1 MPLPLL
7 TLIPLA
13 MKLAEFA
20 PGIVKLVTGNDK
32 AGEVASHVLDIA
44 KVVTGAPTAEQAV
57 DIIKADPAK
66 AMDFQL
72 AMADRQQALENMY
85 LMDTQNARARDVEL
99 AKAGQV
105 NHRANALAAGA
116 GALVVFCLFI
126 VVWQS
131 EMDDFAKAT
140 ITLILG
146 RSLGWIEQIF
156 SFEFGTTRANK
167 TKDDTINNL
176 TK

>member
-1 MPLPLL
+1 MAPIIL
-7 TLIPLA
+7 TAL
-13 MKLAEFA
+13 KLAQFA
-20 PGIVKLVTGNDK
+20 PGLIKLLTGNDK
-32 AGEVASHVLDIA
+32 AADIA
-44 KVVTGAPTAEQAV
+44 DRVVSIAQTVTGTESGEAAV
-57 DIIKADPAK
+57 AAIQADPQK
-66 AMDFQL
+66 LLDFQL
-72 AMADRQQALENMY
+72 AMAEREQEFHQMY
-85 LMDTQNARARDVEL
+85 LADVQDARKRDVQL
-99 AKAGQV
+99 AQAGHM

-116 GALVVFCLFI
+116 GLLVIFCLFI
-126 VVWQS
+126 VVWASQ
-131 EMDDFAKAT
+131 MDDFAKAT

>member
-1 MPLPLL
+1 MALP
-7 TLIPLA
+7 LIPLA
-13 MKLAEFA
+13 MALAQYA
-20 PGIVKLVTGNDK
+20 PGIIKLITGSDK
-32 AGEVASHVLDIA
+32 AGDVAGHVLDIA
-44 KVVTGAPTAEQAV
+44 QLVTGAPTAEKAV
-57 DIIKADPAK
+57 EAIQVDPAQ
-66 AMDFQL
+66 AMEFQL
-72 AMADRQQALENMY
+72 AMANQQQEMEQMY
-85 LMDTQNARARDVEL
+85 LLDVQDARKRDVQL
-99 AKAGQV
+99 AQAGNM

-116 GALVVFCLFI
+116 GLLVIFCLFI
-126 VVWQS
+126 VVWASQ
-131 EMDDFAKAT
+131 MDDFAKAT